1 MSVCSFRCISDPVSA
16 LCGGWRHPLV
26 LPGGGTWTVHV
37 QRRNQCMEDMSH
49 IPRLVR
55 EFGIKIVT
63 ITTHILVNVTQ
74 RNYVMLCYVM
84 LCYVMLCY
92 VMLSYAMLLHLQIWM
107 IQVKLKFLKEVILGD
122 LRNI

>member
-16 LCGGWRHPLV
+16 LCGGWRHPFV

-55 EFGIKIVT
+55 EFGIKSCDYYDP
-63 ITTHILVNVTQ
+63 HPSK
-74 RNYVMLCYVM
+74 RN
-84 LCYVMLCY
+84 
-92 VMLSYAMLLHLQIWM
+92 ST
-107 IQVKLKFLKEVILGD
+107 
-122 LRNI
+122 